1 MGKKILELDRISK
14 SYDGQKLIEG
24 FSYNL
29 KRGDRIGIIGPNGSG
44 KTTLLDIIAG
54 RVEPDEGRIEKGQ
67 TIVIGYYDQEN
78 RELNGEQRV
87 IDYIREAAERIETSD
102 GQLITAGQML
112 EKFMFAPAMQYD
124 FIARL
129 SGGERRR
136 LYLLRI
142 LMSAPNVLM
151 LDEPTND
158 LDIQTLVR
166 LEEYFDSFAGCLIVV
181 SHDRYF
187 LDRTVEHVFRLEDG
201 GRVREYPGNYSA
213 FLEAREREAAESI
226 EATKAVKPVAIAKQS
241 AGTRKLSYKER
252 REFEGLEKRIEDA
265 EARKLAIERQLIESA
280 SDFVLV
286 QALYTELESL
296 KQQLDEDVDRWA
308 ELAEFA

>member
-1 MGKKILELDRISK
+1 
-14 SYDGQKLIEG
+14 
-24 FSYNL
+24 
-29 KRGDRIGIIGPNGSG
+29 
-44 KTTLLDIIAG
+44 
-54 RVEPDEGRIEKGQ
+54 
-67 TIVIGYYDQEN
+67 
-78 RELNGEQRV
+78 
-87 IDYIREAAERIETSD
+87 
-102 GQLITAGQML
+102 ML

-265 EARKLAIERQLIESA
+265 E
-280 SDFVLV
+280 
-286 QALYTELESL
+286 SL
-296 KQQLDEDVDRWA
+296 R
-308 ELAEFA
+308 